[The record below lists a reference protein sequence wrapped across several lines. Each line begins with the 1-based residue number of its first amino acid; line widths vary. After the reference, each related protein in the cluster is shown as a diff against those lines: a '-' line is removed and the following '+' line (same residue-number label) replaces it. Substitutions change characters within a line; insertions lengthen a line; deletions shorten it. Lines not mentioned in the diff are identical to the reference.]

1 MYIAA
6 HFRVNPFIMLCV
18 VVTGLQDAK
27 TPFLSLPSTSL
38 PIGPKNHP
46 SRRLNVL
53 PRAPSEEFMLCH
65 VHLCILCST
74 TFLHHHYRLQCCAL
88 FVGFSRRTH
97 QHNFPYLC
105 TNRCTLYVR
114 ARVCRHVS
122 EMENWIS
129 IFLPLLPLLRA
140 TVSAF
145 FTNDSPRWLRL
156 WRRGQYKRSCTFV
169 CAIKRVSDLR
179 WLSNSRTFILVTRIP

>member
-27 TPFLSLPSTSL
+27 TPFFVTAIHFPSHRTEESS
-38 PIGPKNHP
+38 KQA
-46 SRRLNVL
+46 VKCTA
-53 PRAPSEEFMLCH
+53 PRAFGR
-65 VHLCILCST
+65 VHALSRT
-74 TFLHHHYRLQCCAL
+74 PLHPLLYYFPAPPLPLQCCAL

-179 WLSNSRTFILVTRIP
+179 WLSSSRTFVLVTRIS